1 MLSALQPSRWR
12 YTWHLAGDCI
22 VLGMLTCSL
31 PAKNWQVLN
40 DMIDGHTTHTVQQ
53 ICTKRHLIF
62 TVVLVSWPIVALK
75 RKIVHVYHK
84 NRNTKRIVLAVGR
97 DYQSDYRHI
106 WKYTT
111 QMKRCFDFM
120 EALTSHKNS
129 PRNLPWSCVP
139 IHLVTATLP
148 TLLVYRWLLVVDK
161 DPSVKCACNL
171 PGDLFP
177 VHQ

>member
-1 MLSALQPSRWR
+1 MKVSPYTLLIHWSMLSALQPSRWR

-97 DYQSDYRHI
+97 DYQSDYRHNI
-106 WKYTT
+106 DKE
-111 QMKRCFDFM
+111 MF
-120 EALTSHKNS
+120 
-129 PRNLPWSCVP
+129 
-139 IHLVTATLP
+139 
-148 TLLVYRWLLVVDK
+148 WLH
-161 DPSVKCACNL
+161 
-171 PGDLFP
+171 GDLFLFP
-177 VHQ
+177 SNSCPHLFLFHDICASAFSSWPGLLVWVKIMWRMFLFIVGSGL